1 MSACPQCGGP
11 QVLEGGEPW
20 CWRCVV
26 TVSLADATGGTP
38 EGGSLSEIQPGL
50 TVGEYEIHEELG
62 RGGMGIVFRARH
74 IRLHRWVALKTL
86 AGTRTFLPGVL
97 RRFRIEAESLASLRH
112 PNIVGVHELF
122 EWRGQP
128 ILVME
133 LIEGRTLSTAS
144 EESPWSPR
152 AAAECLR
159 KVAAALDYAHRRNLL
174 HRDLKPSNILL
185 DDEGEPRI
193 TDFGLAKRMTR
204 EEPAAPDAEA
214 PVPEVTLTGELVGS
228 PQFMAP
234 EQVSAR
240 FGSVGPSADIHALG
254 AILFQLLTG
263 HPPFRGRTWEEI
275 LLAVATV
282 PIHRVDGAG
291 RTIPRD
297 LESIALRCLEK
308 EPSRRYATA
317 GDLAD
322 DLGRFL
328 RSEPTRAR
336 PLGPARRY
344 LRWCR
349 REPATAALGTA
360 LVAVL
365 MLSALASAVGA
376 FRFRAASQR
385 ERDLRLRA
393 EAGER
398 TALEHAYAADIQ
410 LAYEAWDAGNLAR
423 AVELL
428 ERHEPKPN
436 RTEPDLR
443 GWEWF
448 HLRHLSRSDERAT
461 LGRQEGP
468 ISLVTFSSD
477 GRMLASGDYEG
488 GLRFWDVQR
497 GIQLARQDRNGAI
510 LSMAAS
516 PDGRWIGIGTRTPS
530 GGAVRLWNTGSLDS
544 EPVEWTVGRPVTA
557 LWFPPS
563 GQTVLAVTLN
573 RSIEWDIASRQTRW
587 SRMADLGWRLSVSPD
602 GARIAEGWRQGRMSL
617 HDLRTGA
624 RIDSWTNH
632 APTAGFPN
640 PAFSPD
646 GHFVASGAG
655 DGRICIWDAA
665 ERRPIH
671 ESEPHRSAIT
681 RLAFL
686 PDGRTLVS
694 ASADQTL
701 HFTKVPDGTSLGRL
715 RGHRAGIEALAVS
728 PDGRLLASGD
738 LAGELKLWDVR
749 PAEPR
754 IQRQELAPEHF
765 QILIQSLTDFLTA
778 PETTS
783 AHSRSLP
790 AALSRV
796 ALLPGGTELPPH
808 DKPVALSPDGTLFA
822 TVSGPLEA
830 AKLWRRSEGA
840 LQFEVPPA
848 EGPVDLVHFVDGG
861 AHWMLFRKDGRVE
874 LRESAT
880 GNRVWIQSGYPVGR
894 TSTFAVSSGSG
905 RFAVTANTGEVA
917 VGSLA
922 TGERIANWKADPLL
936 CKDLAFSPLGRILA
950 TAGRDGMV
958 RLWDSGTGRELS
970 AFRSALTD
978 SPGLSFTPDGTRL
991 AAATGSDIRIWD
1003 VARNRELLSFRAVP
1017 GSRILKLAFTPEGHL
1032 LALTE
1037 TGAVLFPGGGGDPH
1051 LGE

>member
-11 QVLEGGEPW
+11 QVLERGEPW

-26 TVSLADATGGTP
+26 NVSLATGTGGTP
-38 EGGSLSEIQPGL
+38 EAGSQSEIHPGL
-50 TVGEYEIHEELG
+50 TIGEYEIHEELG

-74 IRLHRWVALKTL
+74 VRLNRWVALKTL
-86 AGTRTFLPGVL
+86 AGSRTFLPGVL

-122 EWRGQP
+122 ECRGQP
-128 ILVME
+128 ILVMD

-144 EESPWSPR
+144 EGSPWPPG

-185 DDEGEPRI
+185 DGDNEPRI

-204 EEPAAPDAEA
+204 GESTVPDTEP

-240 FGSVGPSADIHALG
+240 FGAVGTSADIHALG

-263 HPPFRGRTWEEI
+263 HPPFRGGTWEEI

-282 PIHRVDGAG
+282 PIHRVGGPGQA
-291 RTIPRD
+291 IPRD

-349 REPATAALGTA
+349 REPATAVLGTA
-360 LVAVL
+360 LMVVL
-365 MLSALASAVGA
+365 MLAAIASAMGA
-376 FRFRAASQR
+376 LRFRAAGQR

-428 ERHEPKPN
+428 ERHEPEPN
-436 RTEPDLR
+436 RPGQDLR

-461 LGRQEGP
+461 LGHQEGP
-468 ISLVTFSSD
+468 VSFVTFSAD
-477 GRMLASGDYEG
+477 GRILASGDYEG

-497 GIQLARQDRNGAI
+497 GIQLARHDRNGAI
-510 LSMAAS
+510 LSMATS
-516 PDGRWIGIGTRTPS
+516 PDGQWMGIGTRTPS
-530 GGAVRLWNTGSLDS
+530 GGSVRLWNTGSLDS

-573 RSIEWDIASRQTRW
+573 RTIEWDIASRQTRW
-587 SRMADLGWRLSVSPD
+587 SRMADMGWRLSVSPD

-617 HDLRTGA
+617 HDLRNGT

-646 GHFVASGAG
+646 GRFVASGAG
-655 DGRICIWDAA
+655 DGRICIWDAS
-665 ERRPIH
+665 ERRMIH
-671 ESEPHRSAIT
+671 ESEPHRSAVT

-701 HFTKVPDGTSLGRL
+701 HFTRVPDGTSLGRL

-728 PDGRLLASGD
+728 PDGSLLATGD
-738 LAGELKLWDVR
+738 LAGDLKLWDVR

-754 IQRQELAPEHF
+754 TQRQELAPDRY
-765 QILIQSLTDFLTA
+765 QILIQSLADFLTA
-778 PETTS
+778 HAATDPGPK
-783 AHSRSLP
+783 SLP
-790 AALSRV
+790 LALSRI
-796 ALLPGGTELPPH
+796 AQLPDRSELPPH
-808 DKPVALSPDGTLFA
+808 DKPVALSPDGTLLA

-830 AKLWRRSEGA
+830 AKLWRRSDGT

-848 EGPVDLVHFVDGG
+848 EGPVDLVHFVDDGTR
-861 AHWMLFRKDGRVE
+861 WILFRKDGRVE
-874 LRESAT
+874 LRETAT
-880 GNRVWIQSGYPVGR
+880 GVRLWIRSGYPEGR

-905 RFAVTANTGEVA
+905 LFAVTANTGEVA
-917 VGSLA
+917 VGSLG
-922 TGERIANWKADPLL
+922 TGERLAIWKADPLL
-936 CKDLAFSPLGRILA
+936 CKDLAFSPSGETLA

-958 RLWDSGTGRELS
+958 RLWESRTGRALGE
-970 AFRSALTD
+970 FRSALTD

-1003 VARNRELLSFRAVP
+1003 VARSRELLSFRAVP

-1037 TGAVLFPGGGGDPH
+1037 TGAVLFPGENSQP
-1051 LGE
+1051 